1 MNCHLN
7 DMRLN
12 VINGKIIVTST
23 DNYLLVDVFLWLIFR
38 VFVFAHGFFCCL
50 TSSRHGYAYTLV
62 YKVISH
68 R

>member
-23 DNYLLVDVFLWLIFR
+23 DNYLLVDVFSCLIFR
-38 VFVFAHGFFCCL
+38 VFVFAHGFFCL

-62 YKVISH
+62 YQVISH